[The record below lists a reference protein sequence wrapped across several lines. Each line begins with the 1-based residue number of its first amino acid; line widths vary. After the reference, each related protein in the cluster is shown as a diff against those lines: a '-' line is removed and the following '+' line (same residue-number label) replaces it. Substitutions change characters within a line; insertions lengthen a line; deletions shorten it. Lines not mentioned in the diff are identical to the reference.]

1 MWQHE
6 ERELDLKVYWTS
18 DCCMERRNEK
28 REEKGQE
35 PEVEWRSGRFTWLYC
50 RPLQASPDPREP
62 RQVVYNTYIHADT
75 IAPIITSDSLP
86 SPCFFSSFDAI
97 LFRFS
102 STFTPTGLGSSPSR
116 NVSWNKNQGKKKRR
130 RCFRLRQGT
139 ATTTLYCIIII
150 ILQ

>member
-1 MWQHE
+1 
-6 ERELDLKVYWTS
+6 
-18 DCCMERRNEK
+18 MERRNKK

-62 RQVVYNTYIHADT
+62 RQVVYIHT
-75 IAPIITSDSLP
+75 CRHYSPPSSLATLFRLP
-86 SPCFFSSFDAI
+86 VFSSFDAI

-102 STFTPTGLGSSPSR
+102 STFTPAGLGSSPSR

-150 ILQ
+150 LQ